1 MTSINWTKDLIKQ
14 VSRRNV
20 VLFVGA
26 GVSMG
31 SKNGAMVG
39 PVGWAELLNN
49 LAAEI
54 CTDAQVL
61 TDVTPRL
68 ATGDYLLAGEFI
80 KYIASKTGNLNHYRE
95 TIVTLCDGPEDDKF
109 LPSELHN
116 ALIDLDPPVIVTT
129 NFDAILERATGEG
142 YMAVSYNE
150 PDIDNVV
157 RQGKN
162 IILKLHGSV
171 KNNFPMVLTQ
181 SEYTR
186 LRKDGELALDVL
198 QSLLLTKMALFVGY
212 SFNDPDLKLILE
224 TLYGVPGRGPGHVLV
239 LNGEIPDFQQELFT
253 GVYGLN
259 VLTYPQ
265 GQHQVLL
272 DGIRELALSIG
283 P

>member
-1 MTSINWTKDLIKQ
+1 MTGINWTKDLIKQ
-14 VSRRNV
+14 ISKRNV

-31 SKNGAMVG
+31 SKNMAGAG
-39 PVGWAELLNN
+39 PVGWVDLLNQ
-49 LAAEI
+49 LATEI
-54 CTDAQVL
+54 CTEPQMREE
-61 TDVTPRL
+61 VTPRL
-68 ATGDYLLAGEFI
+68 ATGEYLLAGEFI
-80 KYIASKTGNLNHYRE
+80 KYSASKTGNLNHYRE
-95 TIVTLCDGPEDDKF
+95 TIVTLCDGPEADKF
-109 LPSELHN
+109 LPSDLHN

-129 NFDAILERATGEG
+129 NFDAILERAAGEG

-150 PDIDNVV
+150 PGIDNVV

-171 KNNFPMVLTQ
+171 KNNSPMVLTQ

-186 LRKDGELALDVL
+186 LRKDGELALEVL

-212 SFNDPDLKLILE
+212 SFNDPDLRLILE

-239 LNGEIPDFQQELFT
+239 LNGQIPDFQQELFT
-253 GVYGLN
+253 SVYGLN
-259 VLTYPQ
+259 VLTYPK
-265 GQHQVLL
+265 GEHGVLL
-272 DGIRELALSIG
+272 DGLRELALSAA